1 MKLILAYGRVV
12 VEIWLVWAIMRLMLN
27 FGCELLRI
35 AYCVLRIRAIIRNMQ
50 YAIVFFL
57 FLTAC
62 GGNDTPTDLPPDEIV
77 ARAAARMEALPGFR
91 FVIDRS
97 GAPAFVDPDQTI
109 SFGGAV
115 GDYVAPDRARAT
127 VRVILPGLVTEL
139 NVISIG
145 AVQWETNVA
154 TGQWDELP
162 PNWGFNPAALF
173 DQEVGLPTIL
183 AEDLTEAALVGA
195 GKIGGMELY
204 LLTGTV
210 AGERPFRLSNG
221 LIGPE
226 PLAAQLWIAPETFEL
241 HRLVVTEAA
250 VGADEPSVWQIDF
263 SEFERVVEIAP
274 PVLESE

>member
-1 MKLILAYGRVV
+1 
-12 VEIWLVWAIMRLMLN
+12 MRLMWHSGFENRTQIYLI
-27 FGCELLRI
+27 LLI
-35 AYCVLRIRAIIRNMQ
+35 AERLYHNIIRF
-50 YAIVFFL
+50 IEKIRPICVPFFL
-57 FLTAC
+57 ILLIACNRTAA
-62 GGNDTPTDLPPDEIV
+62 PTDLPPQEIV
-77 ARAAARMEALPGFR
+77 ARAAARMAGLPGFR
-91 FVIDRS
+91 FAIDRS

-127 VRVILPGLVTEL
+127 MRVILPGLVTEL

-162 PNWGFNPAALF
+162 PNWGFNPAVLF

-183 AEDLTEAALVGA
+183 AEDLTEVTLVGTETVE
-195 GKIGGMELY
+195 GVGLY

-226 PLAAQLWIAPETFEL
+226 PLEAQLWVAPETFEL
-241 HRLVVTEAA
+241 HRLVVTEATA
-250 VGADEPSVWQIDF
+250 GEAEPSVWQIEF
-263 SEFERVVEIAP
+263 SEFGRVVEIEP
-274 PVLESE
+274 PVLERE